1 MKEAIERDRNL
12 VALTAVGGV
21 FILFLLAYFLPRAN
35 QLKQAQSNLRALTTT
50 RQEVALLLPQVAQT
64 AYTTQEPADN
74 VRSWIAAEAL
84 KGLEKQVKAN
94 DGVLEGKGAKV
105 QLRKLTPQQA
115 AKFLS
120 QLTKVRL
127 VVDRMSLLDADR
139 DGNWD
144 MEIDVQV
151 PGSEAK

>member
-12 VALTAVGGV
+12 VALTAVGV
-21 FILFLLAYFLPRAN
+21 IFLLFLVAYFLPRSN
-35 QLKQAQSNLRALTTT
+35 QLKRTQDNLRTLTTT

-74 VRSWIAAEAL
+74 VRSWVAAEAL
-84 KGLEKQVKAN
+84 RGLEKQVKAN
-94 DGVLEGKGAKV
+94 DGVLDGKGAKV

-144 MEIDVQV
+144 MEIDLQV
-151 PGSEAK
+151 PVAK